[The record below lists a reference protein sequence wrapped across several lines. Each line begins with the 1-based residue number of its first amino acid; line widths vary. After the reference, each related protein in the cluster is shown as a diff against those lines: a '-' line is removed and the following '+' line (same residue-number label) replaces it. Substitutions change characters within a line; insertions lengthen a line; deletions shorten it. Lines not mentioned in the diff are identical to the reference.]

1 MSKFARDTAVEK
13 VSGGCYHTVLPE
25 DWNCPVV
32 PHGGFMAAVALR
44 AMAAELDE
52 PEQSLRTSTTA
63 FAAQVPAGP
72 VEIDVNVLRRGRSM
86 SQASATVRAEGED
99 AGHTTV
105 AVFGRPRPGFE
116 FTDVT
121 MPDVPAPDD
130 CPSFRDP
137 PPEGAPERKMA
148 MPFWD
153 LVEGR
158 AAAGHAP
165 WDDYVPTSSE
175 RSAWHRFDEP
185 PWLDDGSLDP
195 LSLVTLA
202 DTMPGAVGERM
213 GPGRAWYLPP
223 SADLT
228 VHILGAAR
236 SEWILTRNRARHAA
250 DGYASLE
257 MELWDA
263 NGSLVAYGTQVM
275 FFVFPDGPPPPE
287 QRRPV
292 A

>member
-1 MSKFARDTAVEK
+1 VSKFSSDSAVER
-13 VSGGCYHTVLPE
+13 VGDGCYRTVLSE

-44 AMAAELDE
+44 AMTAELDE
-52 PEQSLRTSTTA
+52 PTQALRSSTTA

-72 VEIDVNVLRRGRSM
+72 VAIEVKVLRRGRSM
-86 SQASATVRAEGED
+86 SQAIATVRAEGET

-105 AVFGRPRPGFE
+105 AVFGRSRPGFQ

-121 MPDVPAPDD
+121 MPDVPGPEE

-137 PPEGAPERKMA
+137 PPEGAAERRMPF
-148 MPFWD
+148 PFWD

-175 RSAWHRFDEP
+175 RSAWHRFDDL
-185 PWLDDGSLDP
+185 PWLRDGTLDP
-195 LSLVTLA
+195 LALVTLA
-202 DTMPGAVGERM
+202 DTMPGAVSERM
-213 GPGRAWYLPP
+213 GPGREWFLPP

-236 SEWILTRNRARHAA
+236 SEWILTRNRARHAG

-257 MELWDA
+257 IELWDA
-263 NGSLVAYGTQVM
+263 TGALVAYGTQVM
-275 FFVFPDGPPPPE
+275 FFVFPDGPPPAD

>member
-1 MSKFARDTAVEK
+1 MSKFARDTAAERMG
-13 VSGGCYHTVLPE
+13 GGCYRTVLPE

-63 FAAQVPAGP
+63 FAAPVPAGP
-72 VEIDVNVLRRGRSM
+72 VDIEVKMLRRGRSM
-86 SQASATVRAEGED
+86 SQATATVCSEGEPV
-99 AGHTTV
+99 GHTTV
-105 AVFGRPRPGFE
+105 AVFGRSRPGFE

-121 MPDVPAPDD
+121 MPEVPAPDD
-130 CPSFRDP
+130 CPSYWDDP
-137 PPEGAPERKMA
+137 PAEAPERRMPF
-148 MPFWD
+148 PFWD

-158 AAAGHAP
+158 PASGHAP
-165 WDDYVPTSSE
+165 WDDYVPTTSE
-175 RSAWHRFDEP
+175 RSSWYRFDDP
-185 PWLDDGSLDP
+185 PRLADGSLDP
-195 LSLVTLA
+195 LALVTLA
-202 DTMPGAVGERM
+202 DTMPGAISERM
-213 GPGRAWYLPP
+213 GPGRAWFLPP

-228 VHILGAAR
+228 VHLLGPAR
-236 SEWILTRNRARHAA
+236 SEWILARNRARHAG

-275 FFVFPDGPPPPE
+275 FFAFPDGPPPPD
-287 QRRPV
+287 QRQPV
-292 A
+292 V